1 MPTRECVIEIQGP
14 SGPLNSALNVWQY
27 ASGGPADDVVLTQI
41 LAFTTSV
48 LAQTAQACS
57 VISARMGFKGGPLAY
72 QVWPTAVVTN
82 WNTQAAAPVYEVQ
95 QAFFGDPITGNGDG
109 ASLGT
114 SITVTEQTVL
124 GGRHNGRK
132 FIPWIAASTLDAA
145 GAVATAN
152 AAFVADVYTY
162 CCLGVDPATGD
173 PIGGSFAELPLV
185 AGVDASSIVGVRV
198 STTPARLRSRIR

>member
-27 ASGGPADDVVLTQI
+27 ASGGTPDDVVLTQI

-72 QVWPTAVVTN
+72 QVWPTLVVSN
-82 WNTQAAAPVYEVQ
+82 WNTQASLPVYEVQ
-95 QAFFGDPITGNGDG
+95 QGFFGDPITGNGVG
-109 ASLGT
+109 ATLGT
-114 SITVTEQTVL
+114 SITVTEQTIL

-132 FIPWIAASTLDAA
+132 FVPWTAASTLDANGGIA
-145 GAVATAN
+145 SSN

-162 CCLGVDPATGD
+162 CILGIDPASGT
-173 PIGGSFAELPLV
+173 PIGGSFAELPVV